1 MLKNDLLINGMHSPL
16 RLIMTMMVMI
26 FLAEAFV
33 MLLFVLAGHDITISE
48 SLMDATLLSL
58 MIAPGMYFVLFKPMR
73 EQQGQVLRSEKWL
86 KDITDHLP
94 EALLSIDENG
104 IVKSFNP
111 AAETMFGFPA
121 QDVIGRSVNLL
132 MSDEEAREHDRHIRH
147 YLETGKS
154 NVLGHIRELEAK
166 RRNGEMFP
174 IELQV
179 RVLKSNHHTY
189 FVGMIRDISERRR
202 EEVRQER
209 IKKRIERAQRLES
222 LGVLAGGIAHDFNN
236 ILSSMLGNAELL
248 RIDLGT
254 LESDAESCMQN
265 IETGCNHAA
274 DLCRQMLAYA
284 GKGRYIIE
292 SVNVSELVLGME
304 KLVRV
309 SVPTSIIMHKKL
321 ADSLPL
327 IHADVAQMEQ
337 VVLNLLTNAAEAI
350 GDGDGE
356 IHLSSGVQT
365 LADKDMHAFE
375 GAESMQPG
383 DFVYLEVQDSGCG
396 IRPEDMAHLFEP
408 FFTTKFTGRGL
419 GMSAI
424 LGILR
429 SHGGGIHI
437 NTVPDEGTTI
447 RVLIPAQAEAVAR
460 PVSQPKAKAQGEWKG
475 SGAVLVVDDEMQL
488 RDMASKMLTRMGFE
502 PQVAED
508 GDKALSLLAE
518 RDGVFSVV
526 LLDLT
531 MPGISGVDVLA
542 EIRRL
547 YPELKV
553 IISTGYGEQAL
564 TDHFKTMQPDGFI
577 AKPYRYQQL
586 MEAMLKMLG

>member
-1 MLKNDLLINGMHSPL
+1 MRKTGLQSPL
-16 RLIMTMMVMI
+16 SLIITMMVMI
-26 FLAEAFV
+26 FMAEALV
-33 MLLFVLAGHDITISE
+33 MLIFSVAGYEITISE
-48 SLMDATLLSL
+48 GLMDATLLSL
-58 MIAPGMYFVLFKPMR
+58 MIAPGMYVLLFKPMR
-73 EQQGQVLRSEKWL
+73 EQQSQILRSKKWL
-86 KDITDHLP
+86 RDITDHLP
-94 EALLSIDENG
+94 EALVSIDENG

-111 AAETMFGFPA
+111 AAEAMFGLPA
-121 QDVIGRSVNLL
+121 KGVIGHSVNML
-132 MSDEEAREHDRHIRH
+132 MSDEEAREHDRHMRH
-147 YLETGKS
+147 YMKTGKS
-154 NVLGHIRELEAK
+154 AVLGHLRELEAK
-166 RRNGEMFP
+166 RSNGEIFP

-179 RVLKSNHHTY
+179 RELKSNQQTY
-189 FVGMIRDISERRR
+189 FIGMIRDISDRRS
-202 EEVRQER
+202 EELRQQRVKE
-209 IKKRIERAQRLES
+209 RIERAQRLES

-248 RIDLGT
+248 RIDLGA
-254 LESDAESCMQN
+254 LDEDAENCMQN

-284 GKGRYIIE
+284 GKGRYVIE
-292 SVNVSELVLGME
+292 SVDISELVLGMQ
-304 KLVRV
+304 KLIHV
-309 SVPTSIIMHKKL
+309 SVPKSIVVHKEL
-321 ADSLPL
+321 ADNPPL
-327 IHADVAQMEQ
+327 IHADIAQMEQ

-350 GDGDGE
+350 GDEDGE
-356 IHLSSGVQT
+356 IRLSTGVQT
-365 LADKDMHAFE
+365 LTEKDMHAFE

-383 DFVYLEVQDSGCG
+383 DFVYLQVQDSGCG

-437 NTVPDEGTTI
+437 DTVPDEGTTI
-447 RVLIPAQAEAVAR
+447 RVLMPAQAEAVAK
-460 PVSQPKAKAQGEWKG
+460 PVVQSSAKGQGDWKG

-502 PQVAED
+502 PHIAED
-508 GDKALSLLAE
+508 GSQALNLLAE
-518 RDGVFSVV
+518 RNGAFSAV

-531 MPGISGVDVLA
+531 MPGLSGVDVLNQ
-542 EIRRL
+542 IRAL
-547 YPELKV
+547 YPDLKV

-564 TDHFKTMQPDGFI
+564 ADHFKTTKPDGFV

-586 MEAMLKMLG
+586 VEAMLKTLG